1 MIHIVLG
8 KECPRP
14 GRDGIEWPIQAANGA
29 PPPRTELQVALALKQ
44 GCLNHGVDLMSM
56 SGCLVSAVH
65 QPADI
70 DATIDAF
77 AATLDDMRAEGIV

>member
-1 MIHIVLG
+1 
-8 KECPRP
+8 
-14 GRDGIEWPIQAANGA
+14 
-29 PPPRTELQVALALKQ
+29 VALALKQ

-70 DATIDAF
+70 DATIEAF
-77 AATLDDMRAEGIV
+77 AATLDDMRTEGIV